1 MTWENLE
8 FASKRLGESSGMGK
22 LVVGI
27 GNALLR
33 DEGIGCH
40 VVRALKRIP
49 LPDVEMI
56 DGGTCPD
63 MLSSLEDVDKLI
75 IVDAVKGGGTPGQI
89 YRFHL
94 KDITLE
100 QKPFLSL
107 HDMGLVDNLMCMQL
121 WHPDKIGIGEAVIV
135 GVEPKETNWGL
146 ELSPEL
152 QEKVPQ
158 IIDAIL
164 AELSNSKG
172 EGNADFRT
180 KTT

>member
-1 MTWENLE
+1 
-8 FASKRLGESSGMGK
+8 MGK
-22 LVVGI
+22 FVLGI
-27 GNALLR
+27 GNVLLR

-40 VVRALKRIP
+40 VVHALEGIP
-49 LPDVEMI
+49 LPDVKII

-63 MLSSLEDVDKLI
+63 VLQFLEDADKLI

-94 KDITLE
+94 EDITLE

-107 HDMGLVDNLMCMQL
+107 HDVGLVDSLMLMQL
-121 WHPDKIGIGEAVIV
+121 WHNIGEAVII
-135 GVEPKETNWGL
+135 GVEPREINWGL

-152 QEKVPQ
+152 REKMPQ

-164 AELSNSKG
+164 AELNTSANLSLEG
-172 EGNADFRT
+172 EE
-180 KTT
+180 

>member
-1 MTWENLE
+1 MTWENLG
-8 FASKRLGESSGMGK
+8 FVSKNLEESSGMRK
-22 LVVGI
+22 FVLGI

-40 VVRALKRIP
+40 VAQALEEIP
-49 LPDVEMI
+49 LPNVKII

-63 MLSSLEDVDKLI
+63 LLQFLEDTDKLI

-94 KDITLE
+94 EDITLE

-107 HDMGLVDNLMCMQL
+107 HDVGLVDNLMLMQL
-121 WHPDKIGIGEAVIV
+121 WHDISEAVII
-135 GVEPKETNWGL
+135 GVEPREINWGL

-152 QEKVPQ
+152 REKMPQ
-158 IIDAIL
+158 ILDAIL
-164 AELSNSKG
+164 AELNNTSPKG
-172 EGNADFRT
+172 EM
-180 KTT
+180 KC

>member
-1 MTWENLE
+1 
-8 FASKRLGESSGMGK
+8 MGK
-22 LVVGI
+22 FVLGI

-40 VVRALKRIP
+40 VAHALEEIP
-49 LPDVEMI
+49 LPDTKII

-63 MLSSLEDVDKLI
+63 VLQFVEDADKLV

-94 KDITLE
+94 EDITLE

-107 HDMGLVDNLMCMQL
+107 HDVGLVDNLMLMQL
-121 WHPDKIGIGEAVIV
+121 WHNISEAVII
-135 GVEPKETNWGL
+135 GVEPREINWGL

-152 QEKVPQ
+152 QEKMPQ
-158 IIDAIL
+158 IIDTIL
-164 AELSNSKG
+164 SELNTSANLSIKV
-172 EGNADFRT
+172 EE
-180 KTT
+180 

>member
-1 MTWENLE
+1 
-8 FASKRLGESSGMGK
+8 MGK
-22 LVVGI
+22 FVVGI
-27 GNALLR
+27 GNVLLR

-40 VVRALKRIP
+40 VVHALEGIP
-49 LPDVEMI
+49 LPDVEII

-63 MLSSLEDVDKLI
+63 VLQLLEDADKLV

-94 KDITLE
+94 EDITLE

-107 HDMGLVDNLMCMQL
+107 HDVGLVDSLMLMQL
-121 WHPDKIGIGEAVIV
+121 WHIIGIGEAVII
-135 GVEPKETNWGL
+135 GVEPREINWGL

-152 QEKVPQ
+152 QEKMPQ

-164 AELSNSKG
+164 SELNNTNPKG
-172 EGNADFRT
+172 EM
-180 KTT
+180 KC

>member
-1 MTWENLE
+1 
-8 FASKRLGESSGMGK
+8 MGK
-22 LVVGI
+22 FVLGI
-27 GNALLR
+27 GNVLLR

-40 VVRALKRIP
+40 VVHALEEIP
-49 LPDVEMI
+49 LPDVNII

-63 MLSSLEDVDKLI
+63 VLHLLEDADKLV

-107 HDMGLVDNLMCMQL
+107 HDVGLVDSLMLMQL
-121 WHPDKIGIGEAVIV
+121 WHNMGDAVII
-135 GVEPKETNWGL
+135 GVEPREINWGL

-152 QEKVPQ
+152 REKMPQ

-164 AELSNSKG
+164 SELNNTNPKG
-172 EGNADFRT
+172 EM
-180 KTT
+180 KC